1 MGSDHYQGVMSGV
14 DPAKWGLSK
23 GGTGGA
29 TSGQLSAARR
39 LGHAGVTRQMNC
51 DLSRQ
56 VWVRCINRLDV
67 RHIVAA
73 S

>member
-14 DPAKWGLSK
+14 DPAKRGLSEADQ
-23 GGTGGA
+23 GGA
-29 TSGQLSAARR
+29 TSGQLSAALR
-39 LGHAGVTRQMNC
+39 LCQAGVTRQMNR

-56 VWVRCINRLDV
+56 EWVRCINRLGLRD
-67 RHIVAA
+67 IVAA